1 MNKILLGRRGMLA
14 APLLL
19 VAGTAAAAWPE
30 REVQMVVNYGA
41 GGNTDVASRE
51 LARAMEAELGK
62 PVVVTNRPG
71 ALGTLA
77 PAWLTSQRPDG
88 YTLGVVTYS
97 AVAITPLLMNVP
109 YKTDDFTYVGAFGRY
124 RYGVVVK
131 ASSSY
136 RTLQD
141 LVAAGKRQ
149 PIFFGAPSA
158 PNNLAMFDLARV
170 TGAKFEQVSYKSGNE
185 TVVALLSGQ
194 VEVIVQ
200 NPSDVM
206 SQIEAGQ
213 LRILAS
219 ASPIRWP
226 EFPDVPTMKEQGY
239 DVEIDSWLSLAVPQG
254 TPAEAVERLERG
266 MIAASKNAALVQ
278 AFKRIGV
285 DPAGIPGKDYL
296 EMVRVGYA
304 RTKESVQAS
313 PIPAITQ

>member
-1 MNKILLGRRGMLA
+1 MNKTLIGRRVALA
-14 APLLL
+14 ASLAL
-19 VAGTAAAAWPE
+19 VGGSAWAAWPE

-51 LARAMEAELGK
+51 LARAMAAELGK

-77 PAWLTSQRPDG
+77 PAWLTSQQPDG

-97 AVAITPLLMNVP
+97 AVAITPLLMKVP

-131 ASSSY
+131 ASSPY

-141 LVAAGKRQ
+141 LVEAGKRK
-149 PIFFGAPSA
+149 PVFFGAPSA

-170 TGAKFEQVSYKSGNE
+170 SGAKFEQVSYKSGND

-206 SQIEAGQ
+206 AQIEAGE

-219 ASPIRWP
+219 ASPVRWP
-226 EFPDVPTMKEQGY
+226 EFPDVPTMKEAGY
-239 DVEIDSWLSLAVPQG
+239 DVEIDSWLGLAVPKG
-254 TPAEAVERLERG
+254 TPQDVVARLEG
-266 MIAASKNAALVQ
+266 AMIAASRNPAMVQ

-285 DPAGIPGKDYL
+285 DPAGIPGAQYRDMAL
-296 EMVRVGYA
+296 TGYE
-304 RTKESVQAS
+304 RTKASVEAS
-313 PIPAITQ
+313 PIPSIAQ